1 MIINNATIGFIAA
14 ENLKINNEVTLY
26 ARFSNSCYFQC
37 ENGEFIMLA
46 DKKYG
51 PVSFAISV
59 DNPLDVLNQLPEV
72 GSELVL
78 NVNGDIWIPTHMATI
93 RNENPNSLTML
104 KQNLRSFDDIF
115 HNKIFV
121 LKADIIKAAKAEDY
135 DKTISLFT
143 GFLGLGQGLTPSAD
157 DWTFAFFYTLKC
169 TKRKTYADKVCQAL
183 SDIAKP
189 LTSFASYAYLSSLKT
204 DNGIEC
210 INNLLNAYENAPS
223 NLQVCCQV
231 LSMVGSSSGQDMLW
245 GIYDAL
251 LLE

>member
-14 ENLKINNEVTLY
+14 ENLKTNKVTLY
-26 ARFSNSCYFQC
+26 ARFSNSCYFQT

-72 GSELVL
+72 GSQLILKVH
-78 NVNGDIWIPTHMATI
+78 GDIWTPVNMISITGKYL
-93 RNENPNSLTML
+93 NSLTIL
-104 KQNLRSFDDIF
+104 KQNLINFDDIF
-115 HNKIFV
+115 HHKISNI
-121 LKADIIKAAKAEDY
+121 KPDIIEAAKTENY
-135 DKTISLFT
+135 DKTIKLLP

-169 TKRKTYADKVCQAL
+169 TKRKTYANKVCQVL

-204 DNGIEC
+204 DNGIAC
-210 INNLLNAYENAPS
+210 INNLLNAYENTPEELPS
-223 NLQVCCQV
+223 CCNV
-231 LSMVGSSSGQDMLW
+231 LSTVGSSSGQDMLQ